1 MTNIYDEL
9 IVGVGSSS
17 DFEDDGDFI
26 FRFFKSDVLDCSGNV
41 E

>member
-1 MTNIYDEL
+1 MTNIVWL
-9 IVGVGSSS
+9 INCRVGNS
-17 DFEDDGDFI
+17 DVEDDDDFI